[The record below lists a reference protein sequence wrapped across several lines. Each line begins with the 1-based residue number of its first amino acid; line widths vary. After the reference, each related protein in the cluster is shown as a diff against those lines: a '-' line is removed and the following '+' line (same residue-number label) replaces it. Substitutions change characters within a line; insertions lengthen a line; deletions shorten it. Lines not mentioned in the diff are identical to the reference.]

1 VNVAQI
7 NFLLPD
13 QAGIA
18 LKGTGLIGPEPTT
31 LQDGTSYQV
40 YSYSNLKAGQ
50 TLTLTLNG
58 GAATSGRAANSS
70 NSLLA
75 GLTALLGFGVIGFG
89 LWRWRASGSVNGDEG
104 NTETGEQTLDDL
116 IAEIARL
123 DEIYER
129 QGLNVDEYQSQRK
142 ALMQKAK
149 QLL

>member
-1 VNVAQI
+1 MLRRLIPQLNIPV
-7 NFLLPD
+7 PD
-13 QAGIA
+13 
-18 LKGTGLIGPEPTT
+18 ES
-31 LQDGTSYQV
+31 DGQPRLV
-40 YSYSNLKAGQ
+40 Y
-50 TLTLTLNG
+50 
-58 GAATSGRAANSS
+58 
-70 NSLLA
+70 
-75 GLTALLGFGVIGFG
+75 
-89 LWRWRASGSVNGDEG
+89 RWRASGSVNGDEG

>member
-1 VNVAQI
+1 
-7 NFLLPD
+7 
-13 QAGIA
+13 
-18 LKGTGLIGPEPTT
+18 IGPEPTT

-50 TLTLTLNG
+50 TLSLTLNG
-58 GAATSGRAANSS
+58 GAATSTRAGRNS
-70 NSLLA
+70 NNLIA
-75 GLTALLGFGVIGFG
+75 GLAAFLGLGVIGFG
-89 LWRWRASGSVNGDEG
+89 LWRWRASEPVNVDAV

-123 DEIYER
+123 DETHEQ
-129 QGLNVDEYQSQRK
+129 QGLNGEEYQIQRK